1 MLQQLGTHT
10 YRAVFISDVHLGLRE
25 SRADL
30 LVDFLQ
36 RIRCEQLYFVG
47 DIVDG
52 WRLRRSWYWNAAHD
66 LFVRL
71 VLKMAHAGVDITYI
85 PGNHDEALRDWLG
98 LEIAGI
104 RVARRAEHRSAGG
117 LRILVTHGDQFD
129 DVVRCAP
136 FLATLGD
143 RAYDI
148 VVRLNH
154 WLNAVRRHFGFT
166 HWSLAQ
172 WTKQQLTAVMTV
184 VRRYEDA
191 LATEAGKLGFDGVVC
206 GHIHCPAIRRIGRTL
221 YMNAGDWV
229 ESCTTG
235 RTFRRPVRASRV
247 AAPDAA
253 AVESGLGRAAT
264 HRRRD
269 PAVAA
274 KPAPCGCGRPPAQ
287 NRRRGSRA
295 GRIG

>member
-1 MLQQLGTHT
+1 MLQQLGTLT

-36 RIRCEQLYFVG
+36 QIWCERLYLVG

-66 LFVRL
+66 LFVRA
-71 VLKMAHAGVDITYI
+71 VLKMAQAGVDIIYI

-98 LEIAGI
+98 VEIAGI

-117 LRILVTHGDQFD
+117 LRILVTHGDEFD
-129 DVVRCAP
+129 SAVRCAP
-136 FLATLGD
+136 SVAMLGD
-143 RAYDI
+143 CAYDI
-148 VVRLNH
+148 VVRLNY
-154 WLNAVRRHFGFT
+154 WLNAARRRFGFA

-206 GHIHCPAIRRIGRTL
+206 GHIHCPGIRRIGRTL
-221 YMNAGDWV
+221 YMNDGDWV
-229 ESCTTG
+229 ESCTALVEHFDG
-235 RTFRRPVRASRV
+235 RFELLVWPHQRPQLSRAV
-247 AAPDAA
+247 PPALLPIAAGIRHAQQSLPHADAA
-253 AVESGLGRAAT
+253 ALLHRIADAEAA
-264 HRRRD
+264 
-269 PAVAA
+269 
-274 KPAPCGCGRPPAQ
+274 
-287 NRRRGSRA
+287 RGE
-295 GRIG
+295 